1 MNLWQDFLINQ
12 SKPVRK
18 WAHYFPIYERH
29 FAKFRNQFV
38 TILEIGVWQGGSLEM
53 WQRYLGPNATIVGID
68 IDPNAKQHESQNIH
82 VRIGDQSDVNFLD
95 QIILEFGV
103 PDILLDDGSHVMSHI
118 NATFDHLYPKMQ
130 KNSVYMVEDLHTAY
144 WQEFGGEL
152 LGKNTFIEKTKS
164 LIDHINAFHTRG
176 SLEPNQ
182 FSKDTAS
189 IHIYDSIVCFEKG
202 TVTWRSAPITGQK
215 SL

>member
-12 SKPVRK
+12 SKPIHK

-38 TILEIGVWQGGSLEM
+38 TMFEIGVWKGGSLEM

-68 IDPNAKQHESQNIH
+68 IDPTTKVHESHNIH
-82 VRIGDQSDVNFLD
+82 VRIGDQSDLHFLE
-95 QIILEFGV
+95 QVVSEFGV
-103 PDILLDDGSHVMSHI
+103 PDILLDDGSHMMSHV

-130 KNSVYMVEDLHTAY
+130 KNSVYMVEDMHTAY
-144 WQEFGGEL
+144 WREFEGEL
-152 LGKNTFIEKTKS
+152 LRKNTFIEKTKT
-164 LIDHINAFHTRG
+164 LIDHINAFHTKG
-176 SLEPNQ
+176 ALEPSE
-182 FSKDTAS
+182 FSKNTAG

-202 TVTWRSAPITGQK
+202 TVSWRSAPITGQK
-215 SL
+215 NL